1 MLKITIMQLS
11 TLALAALFGSAIP
24 AAANKE
30 RSAAAVLDHHVQA
43 FAAGDIEAMLS
54 DYTGDSVFITPQGI
68 LNGPA
73 EIRPLFEA
81 MIEAMIEEFSSPGA
95 TSTIQERHASGLV
108 AYMVWSAETPH
119 NSYRFATD
127 TIYVVDG
134 RILYQTFA
142 ADIVAK

>member
-1 MLKITIMQLS
+1 MLKTTIPQLS
-11 TLALAALFGSAIP
+11 TLVLTALLGSAIP

-43 FAAGDIEAMLS
+43 FAAGDIEAMLA
-54 DYTGDSVFITPQGI
+54 DYTADSVFITPQGI
-68 LNGPA
+68 LKGPA
-73 EIRPLFEA
+73 EIRPLF
-81 MIEAMIEEFSSPGA
+81 EAMIEEFSSPGA
-95 TSTIQERHASGLV
+95 TSTIQERHASGPV
-108 AYMVWSAETPH
+108 AYMIWSAETSQ

-127 TIYVVDG
+127 TIYVVGG

>member
-1 MLKITIMQLS
+1 MLKITITQLS

-81 MIEAMIEEFSSPGA
+81 IIEEFPRRAPPRPFKS
-95 TSTIQERHASGLV
+95 V
-108 AYMVWSAETPH
+108 TPP
-119 NSYRFATD
+119 D
-127 TIYVVDG
+127 W
-134 RILYQTFA
+134 
-142 ADIVAK
+142 

>member
-1 MLKITIMQLS
+1 MLKTTTLQLS
-11 TLALAALFGSAIP
+11 AIALAAVLSGSAIP
-24 AAANKE
+24 AAAE
-30 RSAAAVLDHHVQA
+30 EETSAAAVLDHHVQA
-43 FAAGDIEAMLS
+43 FAAGDVDAMLA
-54 DYTGDSVFITPQGI
+54 DYTEDSVFITPRGI
-68 LNGPA
+68 LKGPA

-81 MIEAMIEEFSSPGA
+81 MIEEFSSPDA
-95 TSTIQERHASGLV
+95 SSIIHERHASGPV
-108 AYMVWSAETPH
+108 AYMIWSAETPQ